1 MIQLYFVEHSRESA
15 KKQLKELQ
23 EQVDSARTVK
33 KEYEA
38 KVAEKVSRVKALNR
52 ELQRIEHK
60 VTKQVTF
67 LTFVV

>member
-38 KVAEKVSRVKALNR
+38 KVTEKVSRVKALNR

-67 LTFVV
+67 F